1 MTSLQRIIKYCAV
14 ALAIFL
20 IVSIIGGICGAI
32 GMLSGFFGGWA
43 AGKEAIGEMRT
54 YAVSGPVESLD
65 MEIGAAALDIV
76 TGDRFSVES
85 NHKYLSV
92 KEENHTLKISEEKI
106 PFGFSSEGVTVV
118 LTVPEG
124 FVFEDASIETGA
136 GKVDIDALCANT
148 LSLDLGAGET
158 VIGTLSSLTRA
169 KINTGAGKL
178 TVRDGQLHDLTLD
191 HGVGK
196 LELTG
201 ALTGSC
207 DVDFGVGGA
216 DITLLGSRE
225 DYQIRL
231 DKGLGDASLDGQ
243 AMSDGS
249 TYGGGANR
257 IEIDG
262 GVGSIQI
269 QFKDAGGI

>member
-14 ALAIFL
+14 AFAIFL
-20 IVSIIGGICGAI
+20 IVSIIGGIVGAVGVLCGF
-32 GMLSGFFGGWA
+32 SGGWISGETA
-43 AGKEAIGEMRT
+43 AGEMRT
-54 YAVSGPVESLD
+54 YAVSGPVENLD
-65 MEIGAAALDIV
+65 LELSAAALDIV
-76 TGDRFSVES
+76 TGDRFSLES

-136 GKVDIDALCANT
+136 GKVDIDTLCANT

-158 VIGTLSSLTRA
+158 VIGTLSSLARA

-178 TVRDGQLHDLTLD
+178 TIRDGQLNDLTLN

-201 ALTGSC
+201 ALTGNC
-207 DVDFGVGGA
+207 DVDLGVGSA
-216 DITLLGSRE
+216 ELTLLGSRE

-231 DKGLGDASLDGQ
+231 DKGLGDATLDGKT
-243 AMSDGS
+243 MSDDS
-249 TYGGGANR
+249 TYGGGSNR
-257 IEIDG
+257 IQISG

-269 QFKDAGGI
+269 QFAN